1 MSDCKSAIVNAFRL
15 LQRHETMNKG
25 GFKIKAYRD
34 ALAKLD
40 EIKAVTKEA
49 DLAPLRGKGKDGGG
63 IYQKALEILTTGT
76 CGKLE
81 ELKEDDGTDAFDLFC
96 GIHGIGPAAAR
107 SLVDA
112 GYRTIADLRTA
123 TATGKLALT
132 KTQAIGLDYCD
143 KGLQER
149 IPQAEMIRHERL
161 LKDCIGAAVR
171 SDIVGSF
178 RRNAP
183 TSGDIDLLLC
193 SDDPRQ
199 LDRLVEDLKK
209 LKYVVATLAHGA
221 HKFMGIC
228 QLGSQAFRRLDILL
242 TPPEKY
248 GFALLYFTGS
258 QKFNILVRQH
268 ALTLGYSL
276 NEHALSIVDKRA
288 KPVPALPTEEHILE
302 FLGLTFVKPAD
313 REHVKALIEAPR
325 TGRLD
330 EDEDED
336 NTCQYCDKE
345 FEYAYDCGVH
355 EKTCKAAVSSNS
367 ASSKAASTKKPI
379 VCHMCGNA
387 GHLPAKCPMKRFIDE

>member
-1 MSDCKSAIVNAFRL
+1 
-15 LQRHETMNKG
+15 
-25 GFKIKAYRD
+25 
-34 ALAKLD
+34 
-40 EIKAVTKEA
+40 
-49 DLAPLRGKGKDGGG
+49 
-63 IYQKALEILTTGT
+63 
-76 CGKLE
+76 
-81 ELKEDDGTDAFDLFC
+81 
-96 GIHGIGPAAAR
+96 
-107 SLVDA
+107 VDA